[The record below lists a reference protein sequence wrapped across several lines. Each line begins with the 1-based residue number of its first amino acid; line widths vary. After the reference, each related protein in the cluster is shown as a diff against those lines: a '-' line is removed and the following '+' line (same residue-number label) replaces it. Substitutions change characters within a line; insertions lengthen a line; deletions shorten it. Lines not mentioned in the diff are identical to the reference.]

1 VGDLQQTLQSA
12 IEIARVTEVWYSL
25 HTYLIKTY
33 NLYLLKMHTAFDQIE
48 PIFNQFKNRAN
59 VEIEM
64 RLGKISSGKFDTNV
78 GKVVFNKI
86 LKGLENYKEW
96 EKVEK
101 SNTTVYFSGDIRVI
115 DDDATGVSSAHK
127 KTKLKKTDLRLEGK
141 PYDLRFSIATEVSCP
156 KPGENT
162 EYDDMRV
169 RKRVSFV
176 RKNLSIDMTIVRG
189 DADDP
194 DSEEDERYEIEL
206 EIIKPQN
213 VKDKNE
219 LYNIIHKVDDIL
231 KLLAN

>member
-1 VGDLQQTLQSA
+1 
-12 IEIARVTEVWYSL
+12 
-25 HTYLIKTY
+25 
-33 NLYLLKMHTAFDQIE
+33 MHAAFDQIE

-78 GKVVFNKI
+78 GKQAFNTI
-86 LKGLENYKEW
+86 IKGLENYKGW
-96 EKVEK
+96 EKVER
-101 SNTTVYFSGDIRVI
+101 SNTTVYFSGDTRVV

-127 KTKLKKTDLRLEGK
+127 KTKIKKMDIHLEGK
-141 PYDLRFSIATEVSCP
+141 PYDLRFAVATEVPCP

-162 EYDDMRV
+162 EYDDMRI
-169 RKRVSFV
+169 RKRVSFK
-176 RKNLSIDMTIVRG
+176 RKNLSIDMTIVSG

-219 LYNIIHKVDDIL
+219 LYNMIHKVDDIL
-231 KLLAN
+231 KLLGN